1 MICDIFF
8 CIYGVDSLSPSPSI
22 SSCQWGLQGVCTGTL
37 LRHDLW
43 VFPFF
48 SSSSKAWVPTRLTP
62 LSPSSAVSFQVLSS
76 PPNVALDLSG
86 GNTFSSVL
94 GSTPI
99 IFHGYF
105 AHRLPSIPSP
115 VRNTLK
121 SRGNSDVNLDS
132 TSTTTS
138 IKPFTTSHHQHSYR
152 PSKTESRK
160 T

>member
-1 MICDIFF
+1 MALTAIWLHHL
-8 CIYGVDSLSPSPSI
+8 SLPTLESPDTVSLPLFNEVKLILSFI
-22 SSCQWGLQGVCTGTL
+22 LSL
-37 LRHDLW
+37 
-43 VFPFF
+43 
-48 SSSSKAWVPTRLTP
+48 KPTRLTP
-62 LSPSSAVSFQVLSS
+62 LSPSSAVPFQVLLS

-94 GSTPI
+94 GSTPDHLSW
-99 IFHGYF
+99 IF
-105 AHRLPSIPSP
+105 RTSSTPSIPSP

-121 SRGNSDVNLDS
+121 SRGNSDVNPNS